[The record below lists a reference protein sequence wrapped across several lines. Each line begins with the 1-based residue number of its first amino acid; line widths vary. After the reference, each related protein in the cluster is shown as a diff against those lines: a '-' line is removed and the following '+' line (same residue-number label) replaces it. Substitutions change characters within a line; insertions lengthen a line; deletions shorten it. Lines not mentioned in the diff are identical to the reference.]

1 MRTRALALLLL
12 LVAGSLLTGCRRDT
26 APPSTDRPATGS
38 STQRLEHGGVMREY
52 RVHVPATLP
61 EPAALV
67 LMLHGGFGSAEQAE
81 SSYGW
86 DTQADQGGFVVAF
99 PDGIGKAWA
108 VGDGCCGEPGR
119 NGTDDVGFILAV
131 VADLA
136 GRLPIDPARVYA
148 TGMSNGALMS
158 YRLACETDVFAAI
171 APVAGTLLG
180 ACPSPHR
187 VSVLH
192 IHGLAD
198 ENIPY
203 DGNAGNGFARIDGP
217 PVPSTVD
224 IWRRADGCDPPSLIR
239 ADPVSTS
246 RASCAEGREVT
257 LITIDGAG
265 HQWPG
270 GTDRTVAQRVLGMDP
285 PSTALD
291 ATATI
296 WAFFTAHPRP

>member
-1 MRTRALALLLL
+1 
-12 LVAGSLLTGCRRDT
+12 
-26 APPSTDRPATGS
+26 
-38 STQRLEHGGVMREY
+38 
-52 RVHVPATLP
+52 
-61 EPAALV
+61 
-67 LMLHGGFGSAEQAE
+67 
-81 SSYGW
+81 
-86 DTQADQGGFVVAF
+86 
-99 PDGIGKAWA
+99 
-108 VGDGCCGEPGR
+108 
-119 NGTDDVGFILAV
+119 
-131 VADLA
+131 
-136 GRLPIDPARVYA
+136 
-148 TGMSNGALMS
+148 
-158 YRLACETDVFAAI
+158 
-171 APVAGTLLG
+171 
-180 ACPSPHR
+180 
-187 VSVLH
+187 VLH

-224 IWRRADGCDPPSLIR
+224 IWRRADGCDPPGLIR